1 MAEMDGIFTGEL
13 MDDGEIREVST
24 RKSDGKKKEV
34 VKKGFLQNTEGRLYE
49 NDDGSH
55 GSNEQSGPKYDPVEA
70 QLAHLPEGLRKK
82 CAVVDT
88 TKMSK
93 EESRDAMEQ
102 YANTGRVTS
111 GPAAP
116 GGPARQPSE
125 KETKDFEDM
134 LKKAQIKSA
143 EEHAAKQKSAYNDAD
158 EPSFALKLGG
168 KKGSKL
174 TELEHECS
182 EVTHPKLG
190 GEAYSLSVSMPEEVE
205 DMSMV
210 DVEVSALKV
219 EVEVTGTKLALNL
232 AWPKEVDADAAKA
245 KFSKKKRT
253 LTILAPLK

>member
-1 MAEMDGIFTGEL
+1 
-13 MDDGEIREVST
+13 MDDGEIKEVST
-24 RKSDGKKKEV
+24 RVSGGKKKDV
-34 VKKGFLQNTEGRLYE
+34 VKKGFLSNTAGKLYE
-49 NDDGSH
+49 NEDGSH

-70 QLAHLPEGLRKK
+70 QLSHLPEGLRKK
-82 CAVVDT
+82 CAIVDT

-111 GPAAP
+111 GPPAP
-116 GGPARQPSE
+116 RGPARQPSE
-125 KETKDFEDM
+125 KETKDFEEM
-134 LKKAQIKSA
+134 LKKAQVKSA
-143 EEHAAKQKSAYNDAD
+143 EEHAAKQKSAYNGAE
-158 EPSFALKLGG
+158 EPTFPLKLGG
-168 KKGSKL
+168 GKGANRL

-190 GEAYSLSVSMPEEVE
+190 GEAYSLVVSMPEEVE
-205 DMSMV
+205 DMSAV